1 MAAKKVDKKKA
12 KSKPKTKKPS
22 LKPKQAPQ
30 AVVSEKGARPTH
42 IVGMGASAGGLD
54 AFEQFFSK
62 VKADSGMAFILVPHL
77 DPTHISIMPDLI
89 QKRTEMEVF
98 QVEDGMVVQPNTV
111 YIIPP
116 NSHMALMNG
125 TLQLI
130 EPLKSTAPRM
140 SIDYFFRSLAQDQKE
155 RAICIVLSGMG
166 TDGSLGLK
174 AIKEEFGMAMVQD
187 VDSAKY
193 DGMPRSAIET
203 GLADYILPPGKMPE
217 QLIKYSKHIDKK
229 PPTEVTPAARSIT
242 DALQKIFILL
252 RSTTGHDFSLYK
264 QNTICRRVERRMN
277 VHHIQTASDYV
288 RYLRQDP
295 HEIRNLFK
303 ELLIGVTNFFRDAE
317 AFEVLKK
324 KALPKM
330 LANKAEDEA
339 LRVWIPGCST
349 GEEAYSLS
357 IVLREC
363 MDELRR
369 YADVQ
374 IFATDIDEDAIEKAR
389 AAIYPESIAV
399 DVNKDR
405 LRRFFIEENN
415 FYRVTREI
423 RDTLIFAP
431 QNIINDPPFTKLD
444 LICCRNLLIYLDT
457 ELQKKLLP
465 LFHYSLKPEGILFL
479 GSAET
484 IGGFGN
490 LFSVIDKKWKVFGR
504 KETAAGSQ
512 VAVEFPLTA
521 PTQAF
526 KDRAVRAARPP
537 SIPQMAEKKLLN
549 EYAPPSV
556 VINDA
561 GDILY
566 IHGRTGRYLEPAP
579 GEAKLNIYEMAR
591 EGLKL
596 ELPSAI
602 RRSISGKTKITYE
615 GLRVIA
621 NGEVCTVNLTV
632 KPVGDSEAEQGL
644 VLVAFEEQAVL
655 HKKRRVKKKPK
666 PEKEPNQRIAAL
678 ERELQYVNET
688 HQITVEELETANEEL
703 KSTNEEL
710 QSTNEELQSA
720 NEELE
725 TSKEELQSLNE
736 ELLTVNTELEG
747 KNDELSETNNDI
759 KNLMDSISVPTIFVD
774 DELRIKRFTSY
785 APKVIKLIPTDVGR
799 PISDIVSNLEYENLI
814 RDVEQVLETLA
825 IKEADVQT
833 KDGHWYLVRIMP
845 YRTVDN
851 VIDGAVITFLDTNNQ
866 KRAELAYQE
875 ACEFAEGVV
884 DTIREPLVVLDNELR
899 LMSANASFYKTFGLR
914 SKGTEGHFI
923 YDLGNRQWDIPR
935 LRELLEEIIPQ
946 KRTFENF
953 EVEHEFDEVGRRKM
967 LLNAREIRHLGA
979 GTSKILLAI
988 QDVTDTNPA

>member
-1 MAAKKVDKKKA
+1 M
-12 KSKPKTKKPS
+12 
-22 LKPKQAPQ
+22 
-30 AVVSEKGARPTH
+30 
-42 IVGMGASAGGLD
+42 
-54 AFEQFFSK
+54 
-62 VKADSGMAFILVPHL
+62 
-77 DPTHISIMPDLI
+77 
-89 QKRTEMEVF
+89 
-98 QVEDGMVVQPNTV
+98 
-111 YIIPP
+111 
-116 NSHMALMNG
+116 
-125 TLQLI
+125 
-130 EPLKSTAPRM
+130 
-140 SIDYFFRSLAQDQKE
+140 
-155 RAICIVLSGMG
+155 
-166 TDGSLGLK
+166 
-174 AIKEEFGMAMVQD
+174 
-187 VDSAKY
+187 
-193 DGMPRSAIET
+193 
-203 GLADYILPPGKMPE
+203 
-217 QLIKYSKHIDKK
+217 
-229 PPTEVTPAARSIT
+229 
-242 DALQKIFILL
+242 
-252 RSTTGHDFSLYK
+252 
-264 QNTICRRVERRMN
+264 
-277 VHHIQTASDYV
+277 
-288 RYLRQDP
+288 
-295 HEIRNLFK
+295 
-303 ELLIGVTNFFRDAE
+303 
-317 AFEVLKK
+317 
-324 KALPKM
+324 
-330 LANKAEDEA
+330 
-339 LRVWIPGCST
+339 
-349 GEEAYSLS
+349 
-357 IVLREC
+357 
-363 MDELRR
+363 
-369 YADVQ
+369 
-374 IFATDIDEDAIEKAR
+374 
-389 AAIYPESIAV
+389 
-399 DVNKDR
+399 
-405 LRRFFIEENN
+405 
-415 FYRVTREI
+415 
-423 RDTLIFAP
+423 
-431 QNIINDPPFTKLD
+431 
-444 LICCRNLLIYLDT
+444 
-457 ELQKKLLP
+457 
-465 LFHYSLKPEGILFL
+465 
-479 GSAET
+479 
-484 IGGFGN
+484 
-490 LFSVIDKKWKVFGR
+490 
-504 KETAAGSQ
+504 
-512 VAVEFPLTA
+512 
-521 PTQAF
+521 
-526 KDRAVRAARPP
+526 
-537 SIPQMAEKKLLN
+537 
-549 EYAPPSV
+549 
-556 VINDA
+556 
-561 GDILY
+561 
-566 IHGRTGRYLEPAP
+566 
-579 GEAKLNIYEMAR
+579 NIYEMAR

-655 HKKRRVKKKPK
+655 HKKKPLEKKPK

-678 ERELQYVNET
+678 ERELRYVNET